1 MSRELNIE
9 EQSEKC
15 GTSAMGGAGAPTGA
29 PCSFGPAGALPMPAG
44 RGVWASVLGK
54 LGFGG
59 LAIVAF
65 AGLGYWSMQHEGRSV
80 LSIAEAR
87 AASDQA
93 NARGKNEWLAAGA
106 PAKPNGASEP
116 AASASASATGRVQ
129 PCPAVAA
136 NDAKSSP
143 GANAGAT
150 APKIVLN
157 TAEVADLTKLPG
169 VGAKR
174 AQAILELRARLGRF
188 RKVTDL
194 LRVRGIGV
202 KGLRKIEPLVVLD
215 LPPVS

>member
-29 PCSFGPAGALPMPAG
+29 PCSFGPAGALPVPAG

-54 LGFGG
+54 LGFGA

-106 PAKPNGASEP
+106 PAKPNGASES
-116 AASASASATGRVQ
+116 AAGASGRVQ

-136 NDAKSSP
+136 SDSKSSP
-143 GANAGAT
+143 VTNAGAT
-150 APKIVLN
+150 AAKIVLN
-157 TAEVADLTKLPG
+157 TAEAADLTKLPG

>member
-1 MSRELNIE
+1 
-9 EQSEKC
+9 
-15 GTSAMGGAGAPTGA
+15 
-29 PCSFGPAGALPMPAG
+29 MPAE
-44 RGVWASVLGK
+44 RGVWAKVLGK

-93 NARGKNEWLAAGA
+93 NARGKNGWLAAGA
-106 PAKPNGASEP
+106 PAKPNSPSEP
-116 AASASASATGRVQ
+116 AAGASGRVQ
-129 PCPAVAA
+129 PCPAAA
-136 NDAKSSP
+136 TSDSKSSP
-143 GANAGAT
+143 ATNAGSVA
-150 APKIVLN
+150 AAKIVLN

>member
-1 MSRELNIE
+1 
-9 EQSEKC
+9 
-15 GTSAMGGAGAPTGA
+15 
-29 PCSFGPAGALPMPAG
+29 
-44 RGVWASVLGK
+44 VLGK
-54 LGFGG
+54 LGCGA

-116 AASASASATGRVQ
+116 VAGASGRVP

-136 NDAKSSP
+136 SDAKSSP
-143 GANAGAT
+143 GTNAGSVA
-150 APKIVLN
+150 AAKIVLN